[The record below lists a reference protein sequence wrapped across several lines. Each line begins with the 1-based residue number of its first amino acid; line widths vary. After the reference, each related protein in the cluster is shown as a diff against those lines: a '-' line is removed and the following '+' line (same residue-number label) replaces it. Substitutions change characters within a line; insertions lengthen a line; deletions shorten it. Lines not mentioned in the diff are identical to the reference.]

1 MTGASDLAAVVA
13 AYVSFYE
20 SLTPES
26 LGRLDELC
34 TPDVRF
40 RDPFND
46 VTGIT
51 AYRAILAEMFVQVET
66 PRFQVSDRALSG
78 RVAYLRWDF
87 TFKPKRGGT
96 PWRIEGMSEV
106 HFDRRGR
113 VSAHLDYW
121 DSGSQ
126 FYARLPVV
134 GRLIGFV
141 RKRLAVDKR
150 KSDSRPRTAMRPPK
164 KRARPSCG
172 TSG

>member
-1 MTGASDLAAVVA
+1 MTGASDLATAVA

-20 SLTPES
+20 NLSPES
-26 LGRLDELC
+26 LECLDALC
-34 TPDVRF
+34 SPDVRF
-40 RDPFND
+40 RDPFYD
-46 VTGIT
+46 VTGI
-51 AYRAILAEMFVQVET
+51 AAFRAILADMFERVDA

-78 RVAYLRWDF
+78 RAAYLRWVF
-87 TFKPKRGGT
+87 TFTPKRGGA

-126 FYARLPVV
+126 FYARLPVL

-141 RKRLAVDKR
+141 RKRLAVDR
-150 KSDSRPRTAMRPPK
+150 Q
-164 KRARPSCG
+164 
-172 TSG
+172 